1 MKKRLLSI
9 LLTLGLIVSMTACS
23 NDAPKNSQS
32 NNDNASTA
40 EVSAFDNYARPQI
53 VSNEDVSII
62 YLISNLTDE
71 SNKRC
76 EQQVAIEAAHRGWDY
91 QVINYEKEDNFREYF
106 QNAINQQPTAIIIGI
121 TQSFDSYQDLVAQAR
136 DAGIG
141 IYSNDNSVIEGVIS
155 NSTMDNAQA
164 ARELMD
170 QVVADYP
177 DGISYAVFE
186 LAMSEVMT
194 LRANEAKAY
203 SDTNNK
209 LTLLDSIDLASTGDL
224 NTAGYTV
231 AQTWLQ
237 QYSDELQ
244 FIFCSADTPALSAA
258 EAITQAGDTTG
269 EKTFLAGVDG
279 GSSTWSYI
287 RNKSPLKYTYSQP
300 FEYFSHMT
308 CEVINDI
315 QVEGL
320 NPGDE
325 GCSISKVG
333 EYITAPGIVTSVD
346 NCPKPGDSIH
356 SVFDFYGEDPDD
368 KEAWYNWTDGPGI
381 YEVTE

>member
-1 MKKRLLSI
+1 MKKKCISI
-9 LLTLGLIVSMTACS
+9 ILTAGLIFGLTACS
-23 NDAPKNSQS
+23 DPAESSDGGSGSSAAP
-32 NNDNASTA
+32 
-40 EVSAFDNYARPQI
+40 EAFDDYARPA
-53 VSNEDVSII
+53 VVANEDVSII
-62 YLISNLTDE
+62 YLVSNLTDE
-71 SNKRC
+71 SNIRC

-91 QVINYEKEDNFREYF
+91 QAINYETEDNFREYF
-106 QNAINQQPTAIIIGI
+106 QNAINQQPTAIILGI

-141 IYSNDNSVIEGVIS
+141 IYSNDNSVIDGVIS
-155 NSTMDNAQA
+155 NSTMDNTEA
-164 ARELMD
+164 AKELMD
-170 QVVADYP
+170 QILADHP
-177 DGISYAVFE
+177 DGLSYTVFE

-194 LRANEAKAY
+194 LRADEAKAY
-203 SDTNNK
+203 ADEHGEM
-209 LTLLDSIDLASTGDL
+209 TLLDSMDIASTGDL
-224 NTAGYTV
+224 NTGGYTI

-237 QYSDELQ
+237 QYGDELQ
-244 FIFCSADTPALSAA
+244 FIFCSSDTPALSAA
-258 EAITQAGDTTG
+258 EAIIQAGDPAG

-287 RNKSPLKYTYSQP
+287 RSDSPLKYTYSQP

-320 NPGDE
+320 NPGDS
-325 GCSISKVG
+325 GCSISEVG
-333 EYITAPGIVTSVD
+333 EYITAPGIVTTMD
-346 NCPKPGDSIH
+346 NCPQPGDSIH

-368 KEAWYNWTDGPGI
+368 EEAWYNWTDGPGI